1 MKIFLDSIGCRLNQS
16 EIEKI
21 AAQFHHSGHQIVRQ
35 AGEADLVVVNTCS
48 VTAAAASDSRQK
60 IRQANRLG
68 AGVIVVTG
76 CWGTLEPED
85 ALALPGVEQVV
96 PNDKKNSLVSF
107 ILGLPEDAFDLE
119 PLLRE
124 RLPGAHERTR
134 AFIKV
139 QDGCDNHCT
148 FCVTRLARGASR
160 SVPLEEVLRDVNAA
174 LAAGIREIVL
184 SGVHLGAWGRDLPGV
199 NGLSNLIRG
208 ILERTPLERLRLSSL
223 EPWDLEHNFFSLW
236 EDIRLCRHLHLPLQS
251 GSAETLRRMVR
262 KTSPQAFA
270 AMIANIRETV
280 PEIAITTDII
290 CGFPGETEAEFQ
302 ESLDFVRR
310 MDFAGGHV
318 FNYSARPQ
326 TAAAGLSGHVPHEDR
341 KRRSAE
347 MRQALSESAARFR
360 RCFIGKE
367 LSVLWENNSCQVGD
381 RFRMEGLSDNY
392 LRVTAQTDDNR
403 WKRINRVRI
412 VKEDAGG
419 LAGDVL
425 D

>member
-60 IRQANRLG
+60 IRQANRAG
-68 AGVIVVTG
+68 AAAIVVTG
-76 CWGTLEPED
+76 CWATLEPKD
-85 ALALPGVEQVV
+85 ALALPGVGWVV
-96 PNDKKNSLVSF
+96 PNDRKSRLVSL
-107 ILGLPEDAFDLE
+107 ILGLPEDAYDLE

-160 SVPLEEVLRDVNAA
+160 SAPLDQVLRDVNAA
-174 LAAGIREIVL
+174 LATGTREVVL
-184 SGVHLGAWGRDLPGV
+184 SGVHLGAWGRDLPGGT
-199 NGLSNLIRG
+199 GLSNLIRG
-208 ILERTPLERLRLSSL
+208 IIERTPLERLRLSSL
-223 EPWDLEHNFFSLW
+223 EPWDLEDGFFTLW
-236 EDIRLCRHLHLPLQS
+236 ENRRLCRHLHLPLQS

-262 KTSPQAFA
+262 KTTPPAFA
-270 AMIANIRETV
+270 ALISNIRESI

-326 TAAAGLSGHVPHEDR
+326 TAAAGLPGRVPHEDR

-347 MRQALSESAARFR
+347 MRLALGDSAARFR
-360 RCFIGKE
+360 HGFIGKE
-367 LSVLWENNSCQVGD
+367 LPVLWENHSCRVGD

-392 LRVTAQTDDNR
+392 LRVTALTDDNR
-403 WKRINRVRI
+403 WNRINRVHIIR
-412 VKEDAGG
+412 EDDGE
-419 LAGDVL
+419 LTGDLL